1 MTIRD
6 VVRGAICAA
15 LLAAAYGPAAAQAP
29 TAAPT
34 RATAP
39 ADAELQAAIAK
50 SNAYTAL
57 MNRTLRAI
65 QSWERYRSWVDM
77 KKGPT
82 GQERY
87 IGYGLYSLYDVTGE
101 IRKAEEAA
109 GGEPKLPAIDAS
121 MADYIKAYQE
131 LAPLITRAE
140 RYYDRKD
147 YRDDNLAE
155 GQKLHGLMVPAAQ
168 SFLAERARLDAL
180 MRDYKKGLDQREL
193 ASVEQREG
201 RSARWQIRNVMINAR
216 SVMDLM
222 PSNEKPIVDLKAF
235 NATVADYAA
244 AIRELDAFKDKN
256 PGTSLMIDS
265 QAGSWLGKLRDF
277 SDKLAKSKGD
287 VRRGAANDANWIV
300 NNYNMMVSLSE
311 TAVRMPR

>member
-1 MTIRD
+1 MTIQNGL
-6 VVRGAICAA
+6 RGALSAV
-15 LLAAAYGPAAAQAP
+15 LLAVAPGAAVAQAP
-29 TAAPT
+29 AAPSA
-34 RATAP
+34 RTAP
-39 ADAELQAAIAK
+39 VQDAELQTAIAK

-65 QSWERYRSWVDM
+65 QSWERYGSWVDL

-82 GQERY
+82 GKERY

-101 IRKAEEAA
+101 IRKAEEFLTR
-109 GGEPKLPAIDAS
+109 EPKLPAIDAS
-121 MADYIKAYQE
+121 VAAYIKAYQE

-216 SVMDLM
+216 SVDGSDAQQREADRRSEGFQRHRRRLRRRN
-222 PSNEKPIVDLKAF
+222 PRTRRVQGQEPWH
-235 NATVADYAA
+235 VADDRQPGRVLARQTA
-244 AIRELDAFKDKN
+244 RFFRQARQEQGRCPPWRRQRRQLDRQQLQHDGQ
-256 PGTSLMIDS
+256 P
-265 QAGSWLGKLRDF
+265 
-277 SDKLAKSKGD
+277 
-287 VRRGAANDANWIV
+287 V
-300 NNYNMMVSLSE
+300 
-311 TAVRMPR
+311 